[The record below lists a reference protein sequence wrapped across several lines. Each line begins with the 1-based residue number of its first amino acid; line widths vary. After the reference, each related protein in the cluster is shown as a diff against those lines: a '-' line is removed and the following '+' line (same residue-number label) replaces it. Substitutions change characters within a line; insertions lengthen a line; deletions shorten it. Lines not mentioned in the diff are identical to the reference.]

1 MRGFAIPEN
10 PIEVG
15 RKVVTNVVFDYLNI
29 FKVADR
35 LVALEVDGSGLDAG
49 DNCIVRK
56 DSKFREADVFA
67 VILRLKTFGDWRCLV
82 VRDSDFRVNNSK
94 SVSVVTKDSYFPDSW

>member
-1 MRGFAIPEN
+1 
-10 PIEVG
+10 
-15 RKVVTNVVFDYLNI
+15 VVTNVVFDYLNI

-56 DSKFREADVFA
+56 DSRFRGAYVFP
-67 VILRLKTFGDWRCLV
+67 VCLQLKTFGDCRCLP
-82 VRDSDFRVNNSK
+82 VRDSNFRVNNNK
-94 SVSVVTKDSYFPDSW
+94 SISVVSKASCFPAVW